1 MRWYCEDMKTV
12 ALLLMAVAAATA
24 QSYSS
29 EHQFEYRVA
38 GAQAPTVIKKSNP
51 EYTEQARRAG
61 IEGAVLLYVEIGT
74 DGRPHHIRVIKGLG
88 FGLDATAMDSVRQWR
103 FRPGTKDGV
112 PISTPATIEV
122 KFKLADAPSSP
133 VRV

>member
-1 MRWYCEDMKTV
+1 MKTV

-29 EHQFEYRVA
+29 EPQFEFRVA
-38 GAQAPTVIKKSNP
+38 GAQAPTVITKFNP
-51 EYTEQARRAG
+51 QYTEQAQKAG
-61 IEGAVLLYVEIGT
+61 IEGTVLLYVEIGT
-74 DGRPHHIRVIKGLG
+74 DGRARRVRVIKGLG
-88 FGLDATAMDSVRQWR
+88 FGLDAKAMDSVRQWR

-112 PISTPATIEV
+112 PISAPATIEV
-122 KFKLADAPSSP
+122 NFKLADAPSSP